1 MALFM
6 LKKLDK
12 SLNKED
18 KGGRCLKSYQQLR
31 LGGYT
36 HSPINPNVCV
46 QLTTRRDDKLGN
58 SGSFHSKQK
67 QIPYRPKNSVGYPNI
82 YRGLGLG
89 LSHEEKSVIYSD
101 CSI

>member
-1 MALFM
+1 MLKKLDKSLNKGKWTWKIKVRCGVHQHEHQIRQKESLTALFM

-18 KGGRCLKSYQQLR
+18 KGGRRLKSYQQLR

-46 QLTTRRDDKLGN
+46 
-58 SGSFHSKQK
+58 
-67 QIPYRPKNSVGYPNI
+67 
-82 YRGLGLG
+82 
-89 LSHEEKSVIYSD
+89 
-101 CSI
+101 

>member
-46 QLTTRRDDKLGN
+46 QLTTRRYDKLGN
-58 SGSFHSKQK
+58 SGSFQHRQK
-67 QIPYRPKNSVGYPNI
+67 QIPYRPKLSVGYPNI

-89 LSHEEKSVIYSD
+89 LSQEIRLLIRSD